1 MEKTDRTIESAL
13 DELRRQ
19 WGIDLRRVHAVVALL
34 VSTKPVP
41 TADLVLKSGLSHRS
55 IKGVVQTLRPFVQE
69 LSAGFIMEREHHSA
83 VSEVLAAA
91 RPSPLT
97 AVNKSAMLS
106 ELGKVLADRPSPI
119 WQYDHVPA
127 TTETLLRRAAY
138 MHYTFNLRDAAVLMV
153 GDQDMTSIALALI
166 SPSTD
171 VVVVDIDER
180 LLSFIHSVRQ
190 ALGLRIRPVFSDL
203 RITFPRSLLQQCQLA
218 FADPPYTEE
227 GLRLFLQRAVQSLVK
242 GEPTRVLLAYG
253 FGDRQLANAYKAQS
267 VIHSLR
273 FVQHAMLPDFH
284 HYEGA
289 QAIGSRS
296 DLYVLEP
303 TSRSFAASRKVNETS
318 AIYSKGRE
326 GRNVSIRSLPSELL
340 DALPEPIDWLLVG
353 NPLPGIRPEQRVS
366 IDTFF
371 RTRFITN
378 RAQRVV
384 VNAYPSFG
392 SCLLRLCLHANADYI
407 TLIGTWRDVTKLRR
421 QPYRELVLLKYRE
434 AWYRQAGNAGV
445 LALAP
450 RETSDMDAVDSV
462 MTQLLRKPAAR
473 LGSAWRESLIR
484 HFRRRDIAIT
494 KNEAR
499 HVIADTE
506 IGSIHG
512 RSHVLELPEV
522 MLMQLRD
529 AIARTIGLLELG
541 SRSDITSK
549 PEAKDVVSQA
559 VKRERC

>member
-1 MEKTDRTIESAL
+1 MEKIDQTIESAL
-13 DELRRQ
+13 DGLRRQ
-19 WGIDLRRVHAVVALL
+19 WGIDLRRAHAVVGLL
-34 VSTKPVP
+34 VSTRPVP
-41 TADLVLKSGLSHRS
+41 MADLVLKTGLSHRS
-55 IKGVVQTLRPFVQE
+55 IKEIVQTLGPFVEE
-69 LSAGFIMEREHHSA
+69 LPAGFVMDREHHRA

-97 AVNKSAMLS
+97 AVDKSAMLS
-106 ELGKVLADRPSPI
+106 KLGKVLADRPSPI
-119 WQYDHVPA
+119 WQLDHVPA
-127 TTETLLRRAAY
+127 TTETLWRRAAY
-138 MHYTFNLRDAAVLMV
+138 MHSTFNLRDAAVLIV

-171 VVVVDIDER
+171 IVVVDIDER
-180 LLSFIHSVRQ
+180 LLSFIHSARH

-203 RITFPRSLLQQCQLA
+203 RIAFPRSLLQHCHLA

-242 GEPTRVLLAYG
+242 GEPTRILLAYG

-273 FVQHAMLPDFH
+273 LVQHAMLPDFH

-303 TSRSFAASRKVNETS
+303 TSRSFAASREVKEAS

-353 NPLPGIRPEQRVS
+353 NPLPGIELKQRVS
-366 IDTFF
+366 IDAFF
-371 RTRFITN
+371 RTRFLNN
-378 RAQRVV
+378 RAQRIV

-392 SCLLRLCLHANADYI
+392 SSLLRLCLHANADDI
-407 TLIGTWRDVTKLRR
+407 TLIGSWRAVTKLRR

-450 RETSDMDAVDSV
+450 RETSDMDATDSV
-462 MTQLLRKPAAR
+462 MTRLLRKPAAR

-484 HFRRRDIAIT
+484 HFRRRDVAIT

-499 HVIADTE
+499 GVIADTE
-506 IGSIHG
+506 IGLIHG
-512 RSHVLELPEV
+512 ESFVVELPEV
-522 MLMQLRD
+522 MLLQLRD
-529 AIARTIGLLELG
+529 AIARTIALLE
-541 SRSDITSK
+541 
-549 PEAKDVVSQA
+549 VVHFGPQA
-559 VKRERC
+559 ERHQPLA